1 MNFLVTGCSRGV
13 GLEICRALLQ
23 QGHIVY
29 GVARSYTNE
38 FKFLETEYA
47 GRVFFKSI
55 DLSDSENVRRQFLEN
70 LYTTA
75 SSFMDM

>member
-47 GRVFFKSI
+47 GRVFFKVS
-55 DLSDSENVRRQFLEN
+55 
-70 LYTTA
+70 T
-75 SSFMDM
+75 

>member
-29 GVARSYTNE
+29 GVAPLTPMSLNFWKPNMPDVYFSKVST
-38 FKFLETEYA
+38 
-47 GRVFFKSI
+47 
-55 DLSDSENVRRQFLEN
+55 
-70 LYTTA
+70 
-75 SSFMDM
+75 

>member
-55 DLSDSENVRRQFLEN
+55 DLSDSEMYARQFLEN